1 MKEKDPLNVIV
12 TGVGGQGNV
21 LVSQFMGRALVRA
34 GYHVTIGETYG
45 ASQRGGAV
53 MSHLRISRQAQYGP
67 LIPAGQA
74 NVILG
79 LEPVETLRVLAQYG
93 NPAVTV
99 ITNSRPVYPL
109 AVAIGA
115 ARYPTVDE
123 IMTVLEELSSS
134 AWLINATDI
143 AVELGAPILANVV
156 MVGALVGAGL
166 LPLGP
171 EEIEL
176 EFQESIPGDRL
187 ELNLKAFRRGLAEA
201 KARLRRSGLASG

>member
-1 MKEKDPLNVIV
+1 MEGTDPLNVIV

-21 LVSQFMGRALVRA
+21 LISQLMGSALVRA

-67 LIPAGQA
+67 LIAHGQA

-79 LEPVETLRVLAQYG
+79 LEPVETLRVLGQYG
-93 NPAVTV
+93 NPDVTV

-115 ARYPTVDE
+115 AHYPSVEE
-123 IMTVLEELSSS
+123 IVKALEELSSR

-143 AVELGAPILANVV
+143 ALDLGASILANIV
-156 MVGALVGAGL
+156 MAGALVGAGV
-166 LPLGP
+166 LPLAP
-171 EEIEL
+171 EEFEQEL
-176 EFQESIPGDRL
+176 QESLPADRL
-187 ELNLKAFRRGLAEA
+187 DSNLKAFRRGLAEV
-201 KARLRRSGLASG
+201 KAR

>member
-1 MKEKDPLNVIV
+1 MNEKDPLNVIV

-67 LIPAGQA
+67 LIPSGQA
-74 NVILG
+74 DVILG

-115 ARYPTVDE
+115 ARYPTVEE
-123 IMTVLEELSSS
+123 IMSALEALSAS

-143 AVELGAPILANVV
+143 AVELGAPILANII
-156 MVGALVGAGL
+156 MVGALVGAGV
-166 LPLGP
+166 LPLRP
-171 EEIEL
+171 EEVEQ
-176 EFQESIPGDRL
+176 EFQESLSDDRL
-187 ELNLKAFRRGLAEA
+187 EMNLKAFRRGLAEA
-201 KARLRRSGLASG
+201 KTRLPATPSA